1 MKRLPLICLLFA
13 LFGCESIFFE
23 EYKIINPKIYK
34 KDLQYY
40 KVIKGDNLY
49 SISKKFNIPIQKIIK
64 SNKITSPFKIFP
76 NQKIFLPRNKVY
88 TVKKGDTLYSISRK
102 FKTDLFSLSV
112 LNKLNNVNQIKVNQ
126 KILIPDYIL
135 KPKKIRQKE
144 KPLQKTENKK
154 IIKKKL
160 LTNKV
165 DTDFIWPVKGK
176 ILNNFGSET
185 PGFFNDGINISSN
198 LGTSVK
204 ASLDGEI
211 VYSGNE
217 IPGYGNLI
225 LIKHSKNWITAYA
238 HLEKIVKK
246 KGNYVKKGETI
257 GLVGKTGN
265 VSEVQLHFE
274 IRKGKEAVNP
284 LKYLS

>member
-1 MKRLPLICLLFA
+1 MKRSPVICLLFA

-34 KDLQYY
+34 KDFQYY

-126 KILIPDYIL
+126 KILIPEYIL
-135 KPKKIRQKE
+135 KPKKIKQKE

-154 IIKKKL
+154 IIK
-160 LTNKV
+160 
-165 DTDFIWPVKGK
+165 
-176 ILNNFGSET
+176 
-185 PGFFNDGINISSN
+185 ND
-198 LGTSVK
+198 
-204 ASLDGEI
+204 
-211 VYSGNE
+211 
-217 IPGYGNLI
+217 
-225 LIKHSKNWITAYA
+225 
-238 HLEKIVKK
+238 
-246 KGNYVKKGETI
+246 
-257 GLVGKTGN
+257 
-265 VSEVQLHFE
+265 
-274 IRKGKEAVNP
+274 
-284 LKYLS
+284 

>member
-1 MKRLPLICLLFA
+1 MKRSPVICLLFA

-34 KDLQYY
+34 KDFQYY

-126 KILIPDYIL
+126 KILIPEYIL
-135 KPKKIRQKE
+135 KPKKIKQKE

-246 KGNYVKKGETI
+246 KGNYVKKGETN